1 VFGHVG
7 LSAARPVF
15 LAQGITLLGLPTV
28 LLAHHPGH
36 GRPAGRATT
45 PDELTDLFNGLE
57 QLKLL
62 TRLSAI
68 TTGYFA
74 TASQVDAAAAMIARI
89 KNAAPH
95 VPYWCD
101 PVMGD
106 TPKGLYVPEP
116 VARAIQAKLL
126 PLCDLA
132 VPNAFEASWLTGL
145 AVDDPPSALAAAQ
158 ALGRPEV
165 IVTSVPHGPSR
176 IGALWQFGDE
186 HYFADAPRGPTLA
199 GGMGDCF
206 AALVL
211 ARRLKGDTRPAALQ
225 KAVDILAKLVAEA
238 GDQGLRDLPLARS
251 HHLLGGGQ

>member
-1 VFGHVG
+1 VG

-36 GRPAGRATT
+36 GRPAGRVTM
-45 PDELTDLFNGLE
+45 PEELTDLFNGVDQRHLI
-57 QLKLL
+57 
-62 TRLSAI
+62 TRLSAVS
-68 TTGYFA
+68 TGYFA
-74 TASQVDAAAAMIARI
+74 AASQVEAVAAMIARI
-89 KNAAPH
+89 KNIAPH

-106 TPKGLYVPEP
+106 APKGLYVPEP
-116 VARAIQAKLL
+116 VARAIQTKLL
-126 PLCDLA
+126 PLSDLA
-132 VPNAFEASWLTGL
+132 VPNAFEAGWLTGI
-145 AVDDPPSALAAAQ
+145 AVDDPQSALAAAK

-176 IGALWQFGDE
+176 IGALWRFGDE
-186 HYFADAPRGPTLA
+186 HYFADAPRGATLA

-211 ARRLKGDTRPAALQ
+211 ARRLKGDTRPLALQ
-225 KAVDILAKLVAEA
+225 KAVDILAALVAEA

-251 HHLLGGGQ
+251 HHVLGGGQ